1 MYKSG
6 NVTLMVADMDRSVAF
21 CIEKLGLD
29 LKVRYGNERAEV
41 GAPGIT
47 LGLHQAREPIARSD
61 PSIGISIGLEVDDI
75 EAAVGD
81 LQAKGVLF
89 PASIRETNDLREASF
104 ADPDGTPLYLAEIK
118 PQYR

>member
-6 NVTLMVADMDRSVAF
+6 NVTLMVADKDCSVAF
-21 CIEKLGLD
+21 YIEKLGLD
-29 LKVRYGNERAEV
+29 LKVRYGNEWAEV

-47 LGLHQAREPIARSD
+47 LGLHQALEPIARSD

-104 ADPDGTPLYLAEIK
+104 ADPDGTPLHLAEIK